1 MEKRG
6 EIRERKKYLVRYRG
20 LLENMKKKK
29 CEKIV
34 EEALNVIQK
43 KKKKKIE
50 GHTIRSRRKT

>member
-43 KKKKKIE
+43 KKKKK
-50 GHTIRSRRKT
+50 K